1 MENEYVTAKDRLV
14 VLTLLV
20 KDLKVGREKVVT
32 RMIDLNVADHSVF
45 GRKGELWK
53 TMEYFHEEADTA
65 LEEIWGGHK
74 NENG

>member
-32 RMIDLNVADHSVF
+32 RLIDLNVADQSVF